1 MSNNP
6 RTSLGTT
13 ALVALVTAFA
23 PPTALAQIG
32 HDPAHSPYRDLRAR
46 HQITFTGGY
55 LAGGGGEAGA
65 GPKQGPLAGL
75 RYSLSLSGSLEMTV
89 GVHGANLDRRL
100 VDTTASPDSG
110 SLGIARQSV
119 IIADAGFTLRITGPK
134 TWHGWMPYVG
144 ASLGLATGSTVTK
157 DSSGFA
163 FGNPFQFGPRL
174 GLRRYGAGPVSLWI
188 EAWDPIWRLR
198 YPGSWQSGATPRVS
212 VGREWVHHPTLL
224 VGLSF
229 ILRT

>member
-32 HDPAHSPYRDLRAR
+32 HDPAHSPYRDLRAS

-100 VDTTASPDSG
+100 VDTTAAPDSG

-134 TWHGWMPYVG
+134 TWRGWMPYVG
-144 ASLGLATGSTVTK
+144 ASMGLATGSAVVQ

-174 GLRRYGAGPVSLWI
+174 GLRRYTGGSVGLWI
-188 EAWDPIWRLR
+188 EGWDPIWRLR
-198 YPGSWQSGATPRVS
+198 YPVSWQSGTTPLVT
-212 VGREWVHHPTLL
+212 VGREWVHNPTLL

-229 ILRT
+229 TLRT

>member
-13 ALVALVTAFA
+13 AFVALAAAFA
-23 PPTALAQIG
+23 PQPAPAQVG
-32 HDPAHSPYRDLRAR
+32 HDPAHSPYRDLRAS
-46 HQITFTGGY
+46 HQITFSGGY
-55 LAGGGGEAGA
+55 LAGGGGEAGV

-89 GVHGANLDRRL
+89 GVHGASLDRFL
-100 VDTTASPDSG
+100 IDGGGV
-110 SLGIARQSV
+110 ARQSV

-134 TWHGWMPYVG
+134 TWHGWMPYAG
-144 ASLGLATGSTVTK
+144 AALGVATGSAVAQ

-174 GLRRYGAGPVSLWI
+174 GVRRYGGGPVGLWI
-188 EAWDPIWRLR
+188 EGWDPIWRLR
-198 YPGSWQSGATPRVS
+198 YPGSWQSGDSSRVS
-212 VGREWVHHPTLL
+212 VGREWVHNPTLL

-229 ILRT
+229 TLRT

>member
-32 HDPAHSPYRDLRAR
+32 HDPAHSPYRDLRAS

-75 RYSLSLSGSLEMTV
+75 RYSLSLSGSLEMTA
-89 GVHGANLDRRL
+89 GVHGASLDRFL
-100 VDTTASPDSG
+100 VDSG
-110 SLGIARQSV
+110 TVARQSV

-134 TWHGWMPYVG
+134 TWRGWMPYVG
-144 ASLGLATGSTVTK
+144 ASMGLATGSAVVQ

-174 GLRRYGAGPVSLWI
+174 GLRRYTGGSVGLWI
-188 EAWDPIWRLR
+188 EGWDPIWRLR
-198 YPGSWQSGATPRVS
+198 YPGTWQTRAVPLVS
-212 VGREWVHHPTLL
+212 VNRQWVHNPVLL
-224 VGLSF
+224 VGVSF
-229 ILRT
+229 ILRN

>member
-32 HDPAHSPYRDLRAR
+32 HDPAHSPYRDLRAS

-55 LAGGGGEAGA
+55 LAGGGGEAGV

-89 GVHGANLDRRL
+89 GAHGGSLDRYL
-100 VDTTASPDSG
+100 IDS
-110 SLGIARQSV
+110 AATVRQSV
-119 IIADAGFTLRITGPK
+119 LIADAGFTLRITGPK

-144 ASLGLATGSTVTK
+144 ASMGLATGSTAIQ
-157 DSSGFA
+157 DST
-163 FGNPFQFGPRL
+163 FGKSFQFGPRL
-174 GLRRYGAGPVSLWI
+174 GLRRYGAGPLSLW
-188 EAWDPIWRLR
+188 
-198 YPGSWQSGATPRVS
+198 
-212 VGREWVHHPTLL
+212 
-224 VGLSF
+224 
-229 ILRT
+229 

>member
-23 PPTALAQIG
+23 PNLAPAQVG
-32 HDPAHSPYRDLRAR
+32 HDPQHSPYRDLRAS
-46 HQITFTGGY
+46 HQITFSGGY
-55 LAGGGGEAGA
+55 LTGGGGEARV

-75 RYSLSLSGSLEMTV
+75 RYSLSLSGALEVTL
-89 GVHGANLDRRL
+89 GVHGASLDRYL
-100 VDTTASPDSG
+100 VDST
-110 SLGIARQSV
+110 GIARQSV
-119 IIADAGFTLRITGPK
+119 IIADGGFTLRITGPK

-144 ASLGLATGSTVTK
+144 GSLGLATGSTVTQ
-157 DSSGFA
+157 DTSAFA

-174 GLRRYGAGPVSLWI
+174 GLRRYGGGPLSLWL

-212 VGREWVHHPTLL
+212 VGREWVHNPTFL

-229 ILRT
+229 TLRN